1 MDLEFS
7 SRHIFQPA
15 NKQNNLFYWIKFY
28 NQKCV
33 IRKGHI
39 GKKHI
44 FEFPN
49 GISQKRFYLN
59 S

>member
-49 GISQKRFYLN
+49 GISQKKR
-59 S
+59 SI

>member
-39 GKKHI
+39 GKKTH
-44 FEFPN
+44 FPN